1 MKESIFD
8 KVIQSLKQAAQHNS
22 SIMVKPEVILWP
34 DPDRQWESVIP
45 ILQEKISYLLIL
57 GHYQPEKK
65 QGPAIWLKCMIAK
78 TLPEATWIESET
90 PIIYL
95 PGLSK
100 QDFKN
105 ISTADL
111 SLQPLME
118 YQYTG
123 TLWLHENGKEWTV
136 PAFVQNAQ
144 AGLGVKMVQDNAT
157 KDALLAALPS
167 IFQDTEVFYNKTFV
181 DAEFLLATIF
191 PDIISNIL
199 KWMAEGDSFMNTL
212 SAEKRETFINLCRT
226 RYEFEPDYR
235 NIKEIAFKLGS
246 QKNAWV
252 QVWQY
257 FANSPKKYP
266 KIPELLGLAKPD
278 DLGIGIFAL
287 PENSWPQ
294 TNEDKENQLRNAL
307 LHISKIKITEVFKTI
322 NQLFQTNINR
332 KETVWHELGYAPL
345 IDSLEH
351 LVEMTKYCTL
361 PFPSANLNEL
371 AIFYTKAGYKADKSM
386 RKALAATQSEKDKKA
401 VVSVITFIYR
411 PWLERITQKFQQL
424 IVTDPSPIA
433 NQKFKEETEDFLL
446 FVDAFR
452 YELAVEFYQK
462 LRDSDFDVNLDYKW
476 TALPTLTPTA
486 KPYNSPIADLINSSS
501 NCNEFRPQLNNGK
514 DLQTAIFRD
523 TLLQKDFHYAASVST
538 ISEGEK
544 TWMEIGDIDTKGH
557 EEQANMVK
565 RIEELYSSF
574 LETIED
580 IFSKGVTRIKVVT
593 DHGWLLL
600 PGGLPKT
607 ELSKNLTE
615 TRWGRCALIKEGAS
629 SDLLHLPW
637 RWNPSVFIAY
647 APGISFFK
655 KNEEYAHGGLS
666 VQECLIPE
674 MHIQNSKK
682 RKYSGK
688 ITSVKWNNL
697 ICKIE
702 IEGVEDGSK
711 VDIRTKPTDEST
723 SIVISAEEKKL
734 IKENKCSLMVND
746 SSEGSATWIIL
757 TTPTGI
763 IIDKHM
769 TSVGQ

>member
-8 KVIQSLKQAAQHNS
+8 KVIQSLVLAAQHNS

-34 DPDRQWESVIP
+34 DPDHQWESVIP
-45 ILQEKISYLLIL
+45 VLQEKIPYLLIY
-57 GHYQPEKK
+57 GYYQPEKK

-78 TLPEATWIESET
+78 TLPEATWLESDT

-95 PGLSK
+95 PGISK

-105 ISTADL
+105 ISTADQ

-123 TLWLHENGKEWTV
+123 TLWLHENGKEWTL

-157 KDALLAALPS
+157 KDALLAALPG
-167 IFQDTEVFYNKTFV
+167 IFQDTEVFYKKTFV

-212 SAEKRETFINLCRT
+212 STEKRDTFINLCRT

-246 QKNAWV
+246 QKNSWA

-307 LHISKIKITEVFKTI
+307 LHISKTKITEVNKII
-322 NQLFQTNINR
+322 NQLFQTNLNR
-332 KETVWHELGYAPL
+332 KDTVWHELGYAPL
-345 IDSLEH
+345 VDSLEY

-361 PFPSANLNEL
+361 PFPSSNLNEL
-371 AIFYTKAGYKADKSM
+371 AIFYTETGYKADMSM
-386 RKALAATQSEKDKKA
+386 RNALAAAQSEKDKNA
-401 VVSVITFIYR
+401 VVSVITSIYR

-424 IVTDPSPIA
+424 IVTDSSPITD
-433 NQKFKEETEDFLL
+433 QKFKEETEDFLL
-446 FVDAFR
+446 FVDALRF
-452 YELAVEFYQK
+452 ELAVDFYQK
-462 LRDSDFDVNLDYKW
+462 LTDAEFDVNLEYKW

-486 KPYNSPIADLINSSS
+486 KPFNSPIADLINSSS

-514 DLQTAIFRD
+514 DIQTAIFRD
-523 TLLQKDFHYAASVST
+523 TLLLKDFHYAASVSS
-538 ISEGEK
+538 INEGEK

-565 RIEELYSSF
+565 RIEELYTSF
-574 LETIED
+574 LETIEE

-674 MHIQNSKK
+674 IHIQNSKK

-688 ITSVKWNNL
+688 ITSIKWNNL

-702 IEGVEDGSK
+702 VEGAEDGSK
-711 VDIRTKPTDEST
+711 IDIRTKPTDETT

-746 SSEGSATWIIL
+746 SSEGSATWVIL

-763 IIDKHM
+763 IIDKQM